1 LEVNVEQVK
10 QLREERGWSQLELA
24 RRSGVDNA
32 VISVVE
38 AGKRSPSLP
47 TLKKLATALGVD
59 LAELFG
65 TREQREY
72 RRYREAGHEL
82 LKQAHE
88 SLARAAEVV
97 GPEEEFMKLPRE
109 EQDRRLDYAERF
121 RVIAEEAM
129 AMFKETDDEAKEKGS
144 DTLPSSG
151 PSNDPQSKKESG
163 DILPGN

>member
-1 LEVNVEQVK
+1 METNMEALK
-10 QLREERGWSQLELA
+10 QLREERGWSQLELS

-32 VISVVE
+32 VISLVE
-38 AGKRSPSLP
+38 SGKRSPSLT
-47 TLKKLATALGVD
+47 TLRKLAKAMEVD
-59 LAELFG
+59 MAELFG
-65 TREQREY
+65 TKEQRDY

-121 RVIAEEAM
+121 RVIAEEAI
-129 AMFKETDDEAKEKGS
+129 AMFKETEDEAKEKGS
-144 DTLPSSG
+144 GTLPSSG
-151 PSNDPQSKKESG
+151 PSDDPQSKKESG
-163 DILPGN
+163 DILPES

>member
-1 LEVNVEQVK
+1 LEIVRY
-10 QLREERGWSQLELA
+10 LREERGWSQTELGRRAGLDDSQISTLET
-24 RRSGVDNA
+24 
-32 VISVVE
+32 
-38 AGKRSPSLP
+38 GKRSPNAT
-47 TLKKLATALGVD
+47 TLRKVATALQVD
-59 LAELFG
+59 VGELFG
-65 TREQREY
+65 TVEQYHY
-72 RRYREAGHEL
+72 RRYREAGDAL
-82 LKQAHE
+82 LKQAHD

-121 RVIAEEAM
+121 REIAESAM
-129 AMFKETDDEAKEKGS
+129 AAFKEDEATEKGS